1 MTALFSS
8 EFLAISG
15 LALILTLSGCTVK
28 STVQQ
33 TTDTT
38 SNVTGTTSS
47 AHSWVTDDGLLKP
60 EQKAIAFITLNHN
73 NIQQDLAAGRGEYLT
88 SLGTLLGVPTSQQVA
103 YGATVQSY
111 YAKEFDGADPSPA
124 AWLTMLTETA
134 QSFRQS
140 APSLSQDRE

>member
-8 EFLAISG
+8 KFLAISG
-15 LALILTLSGCTVK
+15 LALILTLSGCTLK

-47 AHSWVTDDGLLKP
+47 AHSWVTQDGLLKP
-60 EQKAIAFITLNHN
+60 EHKAIAFITLNHN
-73 NIQQDLAAGRGEYLT
+73 NIQQNLAAGRGEYLA
-88 SLGTLLGVPTSQQVA
+88 SLSTLLEVPAPHQMA
-103 YGATVQSY
+103 YGTAVQSH
-111 YAKEFDGADPSPA
+111 YAQKFEGVEPSPA
-124 AWLTMLTETA
+124 AWLSMFTETA

-140 APSLSQDRE
+140 APTLPQDRE